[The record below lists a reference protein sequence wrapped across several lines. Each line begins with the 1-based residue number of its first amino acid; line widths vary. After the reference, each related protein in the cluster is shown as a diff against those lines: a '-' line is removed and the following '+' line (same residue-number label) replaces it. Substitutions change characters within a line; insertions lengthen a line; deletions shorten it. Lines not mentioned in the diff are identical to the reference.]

1 MIHLVKKSL
10 GLPSGK
16 WILVLCGLVVS
27 CFNTYKIC
35 IRNERSKE
43 MQNTF
48 SVVPKDLADELD
60 IGEWRVSST
69 NQI

>member
-1 MIHLVKKSL
+1 
-10 GLPSGK
+10 
-16 WILVLCGLVVS
+16 
-27 CFNTYKIC
+27 
-35 IRNERSKE
+35 